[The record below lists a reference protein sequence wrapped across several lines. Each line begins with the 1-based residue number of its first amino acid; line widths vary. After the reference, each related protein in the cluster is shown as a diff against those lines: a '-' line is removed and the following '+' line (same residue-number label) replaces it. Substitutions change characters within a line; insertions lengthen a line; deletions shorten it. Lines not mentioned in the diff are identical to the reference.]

1 MSYES
6 VSRQVKSSSRV
17 SVSHVSIW
25 VFLTF
30 EFKFLIVMEFTEIA
44 KSRQKLYACENQLYI
59 QHIINEN
66 VNCYDN

>member
-1 MSYES
+1 MSCES
-6 VSRQVKSSSRV
+6 VSR
-17 SVSHVSIW
+17 VSIW

-44 KSRQKLYACENQLYI
+44 ESRQKLYACENQLYI
-59 QHIINEN
+59 QHIINDN